1 MHTRGR
7 AIVRRLLDPH
17 VGEWVDAT
25 DLLDEA
31 LRIGGSTLVQAAMLA
46 VEKRD
51 AYLTMLE
58 SGD

>member
-1 MHTRGR
+1 
-7 AIVRRLLDPH
+7 
-17 VGEWVDAT
+17 VDAT